1 MTASQG
7 GSTPQVRAVR
17 LAWGDQPTAGRRH
30 TIRVLIAFAIAATCI
45 FARLGD
51 LPLLQ
56 PDEGRNAEVAR
67 EMLATRAWLV
77 PTYDGLP
84 YLDKPAFYFRAVAI
98 SFALGGESELAARM
112 PSALSGLLLLALIY
126 AFCRHAYDG
135 RTAALAVIVVGTAPL
150 YIAFARIVIFDMT
163 LALFVC
169 AAVLSGYMA
178 ETGSGTARRR
188 WYWVG
193 AMSAGLATL
202 VKGPVGFILPTLV
215 LLVFFRVDGRRGA
228 ARRFFAPANIAIFLA
243 IVIPWFV
250 GVTLRHPDFAYY
262 GLVRESVARF
272 TTTSFDRTAPAYYY
286 IPVIAG
292 VFFPWSV
299 LLPEAVVV
307 AWRRRSD
314 WARADRLFVTWAI
327 VVVLFFSISQ
337 SKLPGYVL
345 TALVAL
351 GVLVARV
358 VSLAIRSP
366 EGRAA
371 AIVRRGV
378 IALAA
383 VSAVVA
389 LVVAVE
395 LRSPDTLHRLFRI
408 RPDEL
413 EAIRPAFRS
422 LLWTFAAVA
431 ILAVAHAVVLSR
443 NDIRMVRAGTAV
455 IPFVLLPLSLVSVVF
470 GGVRRYAEA
479 RSARPLASSIAALA
493 PNADVACLECLPTGL
508 PFYLRR
514 PVTVI
519 SRDGRETTSNYI
531 VFSLSRARQ
540 WPPVIVPLAARDQWL
555 AERERPIYLIAGD
568 GRRASLDS
576 LAGLEGHRSV
586 EIARGWWGA
595 LLVPGGRH

>member
-1 MTASQG
+1 MPPDRMVHS
-7 GSTPQVRAVR
+7 V
-17 LAWGDQPTAGRRH
+17 AGRRYALPG
-30 TIRVLIAFAIAATCI
+30 VMAFAIAATCI
-45 FARLGD
+45 LARLGE

-67 EMLATRAWLV
+67 EMLVSHSWLI

-98 SFALGGESELAARM
+98 SLALGGQSELAARI
-112 PSALSGLLLLALIY
+112 PSALSGLLLLAVIY
-126 AFCRHAYDG
+126 VFCRREYDG
-135 RTAALAVIVVGTAPL
+135 LTAALAVTVVGTTPL
-150 YIAFARIVIFDMT
+150 YIAFSRIVIFDMT

-169 AAVLSGYMA
+169 AAILSGYMA
-178 ETGSGTARRR
+178 EAASGPARTR
-188 WYWVG
+188 WYWAG
-193 AMSAGLATL
+193 AASAGLATL

-215 LLVFFRVDGRRGA
+215 LLIFFLVDGRRGA

-272 TTTSFDRTAPAYYY
+272 TTTSFHRTAPAYYY

-299 LLPEAVVV
+299 LLPEAVVA
-307 AWRRRSD
+307 AWRARAG

-345 TALVAL
+345 TAVLAL

-358 VSLAIRSP
+358 LCVAIRSP

-371 AIVRRGV
+371 AIVRHGV
-378 IALAA
+378 LALAA

-389 LVVAVE
+389 LVVAAE
-395 LRSPDTLHRLFRI
+395 LRTPNTLQHLFRI

-413 EAIRPAFRS
+413 EAIRPAFRA
-422 LLWTFAAVA
+422 LVWTFAAVA
-431 ILAVAHAVVLSR
+431 VLAVAHAVVLSR
-443 NDIRMVRAGTAV
+443 NDNRMVRAGTAV

-479 RSARPLASSIAALA
+479 RSARPLAGRITALA
-493 PNADVACLECLPTGL
+493 SGADVACLECLPTGL
-508 PFYLRR
+508 PFYLGR

-555 AERERPIYLIAGD
+555 AGRERPIYVVAND

-576 LAGLEGHRSV
+576 LAGVAGTRSV
-586 EIARGWWGA
+586 AITRGWWGA
-595 LLVPGGRH
+595 LLTSGGRR